1 MKRGMSIYKPSYIAI
16 GLATF
21 TSKPYVIIP
30 YRYMLRL
37 TPFIGLGY
45 VKFGE
50 GW

>member
-1 MKRGMSIYKPSYIAI
+1 MKRGVSINLASYI
-16 GLATF
+16 GLATYLHLY
-21 TSKPYVIIP
+21 KPYVIIP